1 MIGDEWMVI
10 GEKKPAIRK
19 RGGGFILRGCSLS
32 RRTTYPLRG
41 ILFELAY
48 FYNVSPELS

>member
-19 RGGGFILRGCSLS
+19 RGGGLYSEAVR
-32 RRTTYPLRG
+32 
-41 ILFELAY
+41 
-48 FYNVSPELS
+48 